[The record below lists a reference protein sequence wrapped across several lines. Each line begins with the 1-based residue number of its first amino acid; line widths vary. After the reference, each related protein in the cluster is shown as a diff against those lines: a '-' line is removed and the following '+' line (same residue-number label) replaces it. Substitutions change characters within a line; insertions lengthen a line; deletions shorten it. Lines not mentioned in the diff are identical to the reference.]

1 MKESE
6 GFNIKIGNQGI
17 LPVEQLIRIEVVA
30 LEHTLLD
37 PPTGFQSTLVNPT
50 EFNYTDVIETKLKDA
65 LEDSRGVIREICY
78 HILHAGGKRIRPLL
92 VCFSGL
98 LFGETSDRLFQAAA
112 AVELIHMASLV
123 HDDIIDETGF
133 RRNQPTAQ
141 TLWGVQRSV
150 LAGDY
155 LFAKAFRILADQQLA
170 QPLEVMAH
178 AVQTMCQGEIEQ
190 DSDQFQPLTGIERYY
205 SRITQ
210 KTASLLE
217 ASCRVGA
224 LVCQA
229 RAEEIETIARFG
241 LNLGL
246 AYQIIDDILDFC
258 GDAAHMGK
266 PKYTDIIKGNL
277 TLPLLLLLEHPSE
290 YEWLKRALLVK
301 PFDRTLLPRI
311 ETAIRQS
318 GVLKRAYMITVN
330 HLDIARQNLRQFPDS
345 PERRALEELTDK
357 LQARAN

>member
-1 MKESE
+1 ME
-6 GFNIKIGNQGI
+6 NI
-17 LPVEQLIRIEVVA
+17 LADSPS
-30 LEHTLLD
+30 
-37 PPTGFQSTLVNPT
+37 GFQSTLIKPT
-50 EFNYTDVIETKLKDA
+50 EFNYIDIIESKLTEA
-65 LEDSRGVIREICY
+65 LEDSRGVIRKICY
-78 HILHAGGKRIRPLL
+78 HILRAGGKRIRPLL
-92 VCFSGL
+92 VCFSGM
-98 LFGETSDRLFQAAA
+98 LFGEATEGLFQAAV

-123 HDDIIDETGF
+123 HDDIIDETDF

-141 TLWGVQRSV
+141 SLWGVQRSV
-150 LAGDY
+150 LGGDY
-155 LFAKAFRILADQQLA
+155 LFAKAFRILADQQLV

-190 DSDQFQPLTGIERYY
+190 DSDQFQPLTDMDRYY

-229 RAEEIETIARFG
+229 RPEEIERIAQFG
-241 LNLGL
+241 LHLGL

-258 GDAAHMGK
+258 GDVAYMGK
-266 PKYTDIIKGNL
+266 PKYTDLIKGNL
-277 TLPLLLLLEHPSE
+277 TLPLLLLLEHSSE
-290 YEWLKRALLVK
+290 YEWLKEKLLIK
-301 PFDRTLLPRI
+301 PFDRTLLPQI

-318 GVLKRAYMITVN
+318 GVLQEAYRITVH
-330 HLDIARQNLRQFPDS
+330 HLDIARQNLWQFPDS
-345 PERRALEELTDK
+345 PERRILEKLTDK